1 MVGQMTLHKWFP
13 AAAAAASSRAVKPTL
28 LSASLQCPSQLA
40 RTLDWHTHKH
50 QYGAEE
56 AKSDGG
62 GGGSVVRPGRR
73 RRPQHAQQLPHFGTT
88 GSPTHT
94 NPESSAFTA
103 AMRRRTPVIVSLS
116 IGRTHL
122 DVTLATHPS
131 RMEPVQVLPSIAL
144 QHPTRHIE
152 HDNSTAR
159 LQRQPL
165 WSPSTI
171 QAQLLDSLAKYMVDD
186 HDPSDASAAAAAAG
200 PISSVSRQRMLMVP
214 VVVAAVLVAWPIQ
227 RDTGRCGAACGRVL
241 HYLDHFLYR
250 NGGDGDNSDRRW
262 DFHRGAVVT
271 SESRPLSLAPI
282 VPGLHNIPLCL
293 YSVLPDDLLQKLPLE
308 DEWGR
313 CAALARLPPPTVTQ
327 HVASRDQ
334 YWTSNDS
341 SSNSDDDDDD
351 DSMSLA
357 TRQWLEFGRTHWPQW
372 PILLEPTQ
380 QQPLPQ
386 GSAVATSTTRALKP
400 RPVVSSDN
408 DGPDDDVRPQRSLSS
423 LARRP
428 TLLSECRRS
437 PPHSRGDG
445 VGPVWAMA

>member
-1 MVGQMTLHKWFP
+1 MTLHKWFP
-13 AAAAAASSRAVKPTL
+13 AAAAVASSRAAKPTL

-56 AKSDGG
+56 AKSGG

-73 RRPQHAQQLPHFGTT
+73 RRPQHAQLPHFGTT

-94 NPESSAFTA
+94 NPESCATA
-103 AMRRRTPVIVSLS
+103 TAMRRRTRTPVIVSLS

-144 QHPTRHIE
+144 QHPTRHTD
-152 HDNSTAR
+152 HDNSIAR

-171 QAQLLDSLAKYMVDD
+171 QAQLFDSLAKYLVDD
-186 HDPSDASAAAAAAG
+186 HDPSDASAAAAAAAAG
-200 PISSVSRQRMLMVP
+200 PISSGSRQRMLVTP

-250 NGGDGDNSDRRW
+250 NGGGGDTSDRRW

-271 SESRPLSLAPI
+271 NESRPLSLAPI
-282 VPGLHNIPLCL
+282 VHGLHNIPLCL
-293 YSVLPDDLLQKLPLE
+293 YKSVHPDDLLLLPHE

-313 CAALARLPPPTVTQ
+313 CAALARLPPSTVTQ

-334 YWTSNDS
+334 YWTSNER
-341 SSNSDDDDDD
+341 SSNSDDDDD

-380 QQPLPQ
+380 QPLPP
-386 GSAVATSTTRALKP
+386 GSAVAAASTRALPP
-400 RPVVSSDN
+400 RPVVSNDN
-408 DGPDDDVRPQRSLSS
+408 DGPDDGVRPQRSLSS
-423 LARRP
+423 LSRRP

-437 PPHSRGDG
+437 PPQSRGGG